1 MSAPV
6 LVRSWNLYH
15 GNTVPLSRRNF
26 LERMVRLA
34 AEDRP
39 EVLCLQEL
47 PAWALPCLEGWS
59 GMRAVADL
67 AQRPM
72 LGPLPSSAELGRRLT
87 ELNPGLLRSAFS
99 GQGNGL
105 LTTLE
110 VLGRWRTVLNSW
122 DVRRRT
128 RADIVTKLAWG
139 KERRICQA
147 VRVVFGDGRTA
158 LVANLHAT
166 SCRDMR
172 LPDAELLRA
181 AVFVDALAEPD
192 ELLVLA
198 GDFNVTPVRS
208 RTLAE
213 LAAWGFS
220 GPGPWIDHI
229 LVRGDSPGPLDVWP
243 VERRRVAGRVL
254 SDHAPVELTIE

>member
-1 MSAPV
+1 V

-15 GNTVPLSRRNF
+15 GNTVPPGRRNF

-59 GMRAVADL
+59 GMTAVADL

-147 VRVVFGDGRTA
+147 ARLRLPILIIAFDDGALSLIRIKQEQKGYEGA
-158 LVANLHAT
+158 AMRHEGPDLVALARAFGLTAFVAT
-166 SCRDMR
+166 DEHGLRSALFSALATPGPTVIDARIDASGYRRMLEIVR
-172 LPDAELLRA
+172 GVPDA
-181 AVFVDALAEPD
+181 
-192 ELLVLA
+192 
-198 GDFNVTPVRS
+198 
-208 RTLAE
+208 
-213 LAAWGFS
+213 
-220 GPGPWIDHI
+220 
-229 LVRGDSPGPLDVWP
+229 
-243 VERRRVAGRVL
+243 
-254 SDHAPVELTIE
+254 

>member
-1 MSAPV
+1 M

-15 GNTVPLSRRNF
+15 GNTVPPSRRNF

-128 RADIVTKLAWG
+128 RADVVTKLAWG

-147 VRVVFGDGRTA
+147 ARLRLPGGETA
-158 LVANLHAT
+158 IVANLHAT
-166 SCRDMR
+166 SGD
-172 LPDAELLRA
+172 PSVITVEVDRA
-181 AVFVDALAEPD
+181 ASFATRLAAPGEPV
-192 ELLVLA
+192 VLA
-198 GDFNVTPVRS
+198 GDFNMAPDLS
-208 RTLAE
+208 E
-213 LAAWGFS
+213 YGFGEDAAS
-220 GPGPWIDHI
+220 GRIGWRIDHV
-229 LVRGDSPGPLDVWP
+229 LVRGLPAGEQRSWP
-243 VERRRVAGRVL
+243 EERRRVDGFLL
-254 SDHAPVELTIE
+254 SDHAPVEREVG